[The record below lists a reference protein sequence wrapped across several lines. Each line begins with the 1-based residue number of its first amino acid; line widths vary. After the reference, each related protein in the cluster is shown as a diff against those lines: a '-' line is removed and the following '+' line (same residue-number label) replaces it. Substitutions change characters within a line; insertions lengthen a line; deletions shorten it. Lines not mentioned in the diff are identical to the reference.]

1 MYDIR
6 MEIGELFA
14 QSKLRAAHQSKQTTA
29 ASPFS
34 PPPTSLSRKVNN
46 APAWTSKPTTLER
59 YTPQENTVT
68 TNQAQSSILANHSAQ
83 INRINATLEDLG
95 QKMERHEQIIK
106 DVATRSEMEN
116 MFKQYMTPRA

>member
-6 MEIGELFA
+6 MEVGELLA
-14 QSKLRAAHQSKQTTA
+14 QAKLRAAHQSKQTTA
-29 ASPFS
+29 VSAP
-34 PPPTSLSRKVNN
+34 PPPTSVSRKVNN
-46 APAWTSKPTTLER
+46 APAWTSTPNTLER

-83 INRINATLEDLG
+83 IDRINATLSDLG
-95 QKMERHEQIIK
+95 QKIDSHAQIIK
-106 DVATRSEMEN
+106 DVATRSELEN